1 MNKKQILK
9 VLTEIEDD
17 GGLHVNFKNTIANKL
32 SSTDKVMGT
41 LEVYGSDVM
50 VNLDAENKDG
60 EYLIVRVRDGE

>member
-32 SSTDKVMGT
+32 SNTDKVVASGKALSRYGT
-41 LEVYGSDVM
+41 GEGLIGNLLLEK
-50 VNLDAENKDG
+50 E
-60 EYLIVRVRDGE
+60 IPT